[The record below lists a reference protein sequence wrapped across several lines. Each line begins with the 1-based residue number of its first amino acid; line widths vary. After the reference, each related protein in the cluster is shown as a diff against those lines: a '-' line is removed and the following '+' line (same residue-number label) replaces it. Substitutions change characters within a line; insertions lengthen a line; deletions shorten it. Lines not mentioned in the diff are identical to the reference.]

1 MSKIKKIISAAL
13 AIMAAAFIVVAFSA
27 CVSTDYEDQALKLQD
42 AGYTVESESCE
53 GHNPKIPDAIWRID
67 AVKGEKET
75 LEYVRVLYFTSE
87 DSAIDYYTGM
97 FAQSLEDLR
106 QESPEMMD
114 DFASERV
121 NNIVLY
127 GTVDAVEEALA

>member
-42 AGYTVESESCE
+42 AGYTVESVSCE
-53 GHNPKIPDAIWRID
+53 GHTI
-67 AVKGEKET
+67 
-75 LEYVRVLYFTSE
+75 TSE

-106 QESPEMMD
+106 QERPDMMN

>member
-42 AGYTVESESCE
+42 AGYTVESVSCE
-53 GHNPKIPDAIWRID
+53 GHTITDAIWRID

-87 DSAIDYYTGM
+87 DSAIDYYTGV